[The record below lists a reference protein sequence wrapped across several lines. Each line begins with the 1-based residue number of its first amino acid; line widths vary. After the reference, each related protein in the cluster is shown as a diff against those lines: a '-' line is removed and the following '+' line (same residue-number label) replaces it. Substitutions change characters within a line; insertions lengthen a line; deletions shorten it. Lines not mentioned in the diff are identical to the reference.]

1 MEEYLVWGSEC
12 QSFPG
17 AVIEPV
23 HDLLQFFRGDG
34 TQVTPLGKVLAD
46 PAMGIFGGPAFPGGV
61 RRGEGHTGSQGLG
74 DAFLRG
80 AFGAIIEGQG
90 MDASAHGAQELHGR
104 LTEGLSGA
112 VGERGEPGVAAFA
125 FHPGDQHPVVPV
137 ADERI
142 ALPVS
147 DPAALIHDR
156 GAGVDADP
164 VFKRPVPD
172 TRSACAVG
180 ADNAVSGT
188 RCRPPVDPGTH
199 AGRSIHD

>member
-1 MEEYLVWGSEC
+1 MEEYLVWGSEG

-17 AVIEPV
+17 AVIESV

-46 PAMGIFGGPAFPGGV
+46 QAIGIFVGSAFPGVVGM
-61 RRGEGHTGSQGLG
+61 GEVHTGSQGLG
-74 DAFLRG
+74 DAFMLG

-90 MDASAHGAQELHGR
+90 MDTSAHGAQKLHGR
-104 LTEGLSGA
+104 PTEGLSGA
-112 VGERGEPGVAAFA
+112 VGECGEQGVAAFA
-125 FHPGDQHPVVPV
+125 FHPGDQHPAVPV

-142 ALPVS
+142 AFPVS

-164 VFKRPVPD
+164 VFKRPVPG

-188 RCRPPVDPGTH
+188 RCRLPVDPGTQV
-199 AGRSIHD
+199 GRSIHD